1 MILADYHLHTSF
13 SSDSESPMEDMIKK
27 AISLGL
33 KTICFTEHHDIDY
46 PNNPDD
52 FDFLLDLPS
61 YKENL
66 FTMKEQFKDQIEINY
81 GVELGLM
88 PTTLK
93 KCSDFVKDEPF
104 DFIIGSTHIVDFMD
118 PYDAIYFETYPAGK
132 GLAHYFEDI
141 LKNVSSFDD
150 YCVYG
155 HIDYAAR
162 YIKDPSFEF
171 HYSDYSDLLD
181 TILKTI
187 IDHGK
192 GIEVNTAGLKYGM
205 NDPNPHH
212 DIIKDISNLA
222 AKSSPSVPTDIVLN
236 IWLMI
241 FINCL
246 IFCLLLEFVII
257 RFFEIKSPNLLNYKF
272 HNTKKNEI
280 IRYSYNFVLL
290 LCLIHFK
297 VLSSILISYEYFP

>member
-46 PNNPDD
+46 PDNPDD

-93 KCSDFVKDEPF
+93 KCSNFVKDEPF

-212 DIIKDISNLA
+212 DIIKRY
-222 AKSSPSVPTDIVLN
+222 
-236 IWLMI
+236 
-241 FINCL
+241 
-246 IFCLLLEFVII
+246 LE
-257 RFFEIKSPNLLNYKF
+257 LGG
-272 HNTKKNEI
+272 EI
-280 IRYSYNFVLL
+280 ITIGSDGHCPEPVSYTHLRA
-290 LCLIHFK
+290 H
-297 VLSSILISYEYFP
+297 ET

>member
-118 PYDAIYFETYPAGK
+118 PYDAIYFETSPAGK

-212 DIIKDISNLA
+212 DIIKRY
-222 AKSSPSVPTDIVLN
+222 
-236 IWLMI
+236 
-241 FINCL
+241 
-246 IFCLLLEFVII
+246 LE
-257 RFFEIKSPNLLNYKF
+257 LGG
-272 HNTKKNEI
+272 EI
-280 IRYSYNFVLL
+280 ITIGSDGHCPEHMAYDFHKLPD
-290 LCLIHFK
+290 F
-297 VLSSILISYEYFP
+297 LSSLGVRYYTIFRNKKPEFIKL

>member
-13 SSDSESPMEDMIKK
+13 SSDSESPMEEMIRH
-27 AISLGL
+27 AVSLGL

-46 PNNPDD
+46 PDNPDG

-61 YKENL
+61 YKEEL
-66 FTMKEQFKDQIEINY
+66 FKMKERYQDQIEINY

-88 PTTLK
+88 PSTLDQ
-93 KCSDFVKDEPF
+93 CAAFVKDEPF

-118 PYDAIYFETYPAGK
+118 PYDAIYFETYPAHL

-141 LKNVSSFDD
+141 LKNISSFED

-171 HYSDYSDLLD
+171 HYKDYSDLLD
-181 TILKTI
+181 AILKMI
-187 IDHGK
+187 IENGK

-212 DIIKDISNLA
+212 EIIKRYLELGGEIITIGSDGHCPEHMAYDFHKLPDFLSNLG
-222 AKSSPSVPTDIVLN
+222 
-236 IWLMI
+236 
-241 FINCL
+241 
-246 IFCLLLEFVII
+246 
-257 RFFEIKSPNLLNYKF
+257 
-272 HNTKKNEI
+272 
-280 IRYSYNFVLL
+280 IRYYTIFRNKKPEFIKL
-290 LCLIHFK
+290 
-297 VLSSILISYEYFP
+297 

>member
-13 SSDSESPMEDMIKK
+13 SSDSESPMEEMIRH
-27 AISLGL
+27 AVSLGL

-46 PNNPDD
+46 PVNPDG

-61 YKENL
+61 YKEEI
-66 FTMKEQFKDQIEINY
+66 FKMKEHYQDQIEINY

-88 PTTLK
+88 PTTLDQ
-93 KCSDFVKDEPF
+93 CAAFVKDEPF

-118 PYDAIYFETYPAGK
+118 PYDAIYFETYPARL

-141 LKNVSSFDD
+141 LKNISSFNH

-155 HIDYAAR
+155 HLDYAAR

-171 HYSDYSDLLD
+171 HYRDYSDLLD
-181 TILKTI
+181 AILRMI
-187 IDHGK
+187 IENGK

-205 NDPNPHH
+205 SDPNPHH
-212 DIIKDISNLA
+212 EIIKRYLVVKLLRSDLMA
-222 AKSSPSVPTDIVLN
+222 IVQN

-241 FINCL
+241 FVNYL
-246 IFCLLLEFVII
+246 IFCLILEFVII
-257 RFFEIKSPNLLNYKF
+257 PSFEIRNLNSL
-272 HNTKKNEI
+272 
-280 IRYSYNFVLL
+280 
-290 LCLIHFK
+290 
-297 VLSSILISYEYFP
+297 SYEFLCIKRNETIGS